1 VLLGVVADG
10 DRTQLIDAL
19 ARQWK
24 DECDSG
30 KRGSVLTALELAL
43 LGTEAGSDA
52 FSYALDR

>member
-1 VLLGVVADG
+1 MVADG